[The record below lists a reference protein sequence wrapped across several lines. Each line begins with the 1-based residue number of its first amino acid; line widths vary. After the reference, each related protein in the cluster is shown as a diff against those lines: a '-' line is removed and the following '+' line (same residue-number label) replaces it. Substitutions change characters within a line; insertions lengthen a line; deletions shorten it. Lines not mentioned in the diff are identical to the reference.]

1 MAEPSPTV
9 AITRSVEDNRS
20 LAARLE
26 ALGFQV
32 VEVPLIE
39 VASPSDDGR
48 ALAAALDD
56 LAAYDWVVVTSAN
69 GVRALARAIGTDV
82 DERRWPDGVAIAAVG
97 PTTAHVAEA
106 AGLPVA
112 LVPEV
117 ATAAALADAFPIRLP
132 DDGGRVLAP
141 LAELAGDTIVDRLG
155 AKGWQVER
163 VEAYRTRAPAER
175 PAVNDVDLAAATFFS
190 PSAVDRWVDRFGSGA
205 PLAVC
210 IGPSTTNRAT
220 ERGFSRVVT
229 ADPHTEDGMVATLEN
244 LVAGRP
250 LPCRR
255 DLPPTS
261 HASPAPH
268 PDHPPPG
275 GRDQPDGR

>member
-39 VASPSDDGR
+39 VAPPSDDGR

-69 GVRALARAIGTDV
+69 GVRALARAIGADV
-82 DERRWPDGVAIAAVG
+82 DERRWPDGDERRWPDGVAIAAVG

-117 ATAAALADAFPIRLP
+117 ATAAALADAFPIRGP
-132 DDGGRVLAP
+132 DDAGRVLAP
-141 LAELAGDTIVDRLG
+141 LAELAGDTIVDGLR

-163 VEAYRTRAPAER
+163 VEAYRTRPPAGR
-175 PAVNDVDLAAATFFS
+175 PTVNDVDVTAATFFS

-220 ERGFSRVVT
+220 ERGFSRVVM
-229 ADPHTEDGMVATLEN
+229 ADPHTEDGMVAVLEA
-244 LVAGRP
+244 L
-250 LPCRR
+250 
-255 DLPPTS
+255 D
-261 HASPAPH
+261 
-268 PDHPPPG
+268 
-275 GRDQPDGR
+275 